1 MLKIWFKE
9 NLKMFKI
16 IREKDP
22 DQKIGNIIS
31 QNKNYFFGKY
41 IMSNIFREYLIID
54 MFRV

>member
-22 DQKIGNIIS
+22 DQKIRNIIS